1 MIIAKHISLPDRKTF
16 KSADDLI
23 VFLKK
28 DSSPELWT
36 VNLDG
41 FKCTGDE
48 VLKHSKQT
56 KTLTPRKAEKSY
68 KQLLSEV
75 KQMQK
80 DVHSRIKKSDPVQ
93 VEPEHNHNNDFQIT
107 YLLTQ

>member
-1 MIIAKHISLPDRKTF
+1 MIKIKHITLPDRKTF

-23 VFLKK
+23 AFMKK
-28 DSSPELWT
+28 DRSPELWS

-48 VLKHSKQT
+48 VIKHSKQT
-56 KTLTPRKAEKSY
+56 KTLTPRKTEKSY
-68 KQLLSEV
+68 KQLLSEI

-80 DVHSRIKKSDPVQ
+80 DVHSRIKKSDPKQSAHVQ
-93 VEPEHNHNNDFQIT
+93 NSNFQLI
-107 YLLTQ
+107 YHLSQ